1 MIGYSSYGKGRSS
14 SKKTNYYGSKK
25 GYSSYSYGGSWDYWG
40 SYFNDPL
47 ENDDDLIVRDP
58 ENYTTPSKRDI
69 ESKANIWRQSA
80 VDQIKE
86 LARVCYFKMIGDKN
100 YFIDEYADFENLA
113 DDVKEQL
120 SAKKALYDS
129 IYETFIPGFTPLDQA
144 IAIYK
149 QMSREAE
156 KQDREDSDDVDQEMI
171 QKAQLNFD
179 REMYMDPS
187 INEQLELNEHSKNR
201 KMSIMNNISIIG
213 ELGSQF
219 KVEKEIDEKI
229 VSNSDIYAKKMMRDY
244 AQIAN
249 IDLYQKLFPNFDVKL
264 LTKDLVVNVPV
275 DRKEQKQ
282 KIIIL
287 LDFSGSMDEQEKQD
301 WVNAILIDRFKYVMR
316 GEAEVFF
323 SYFVCSPDQMHF
335 QHIHDRETV
344 LKFWQTFSN
353 DPDGGTTRV
362 GAMVEKVAADIK
374 KKTLHNLDID
384 LSEEKPEILIIN
396 DGEDSI
402 DSDKFPYK
410 VNAICLMEQNNQLKN
425 LCIATHGKQVH
436 VDYDNNVVAYSESG
450 EEIIN

>member
-25 GYSSYSYGGSWDYWG
+25 SYSSYSYGGSWDYWG

-47 ENDDDLIVRDP
+47 ENDDNLVVRDP

-69 ESKANIWRQSA
+69 EAKANIWRQSA

-149 QMSREAE
+149 QMSKEAE
-156 KQDREDSDDVDQEMI
+156 KQNREDSDDVDQEMLNGT
-171 QKAQLNFD
+171 QLNFD

-213 ELGSQF
+213 ELGTQF

-264 LTKDLVVNVPV
+264 LTKDFVVNVPV

-323 SYFVCSPDQMHF
+323 SYFVCSPDQMNF

-344 LKFWQTFSN
+344 IKFWQTFSN

-362 GAMVEKVAADIK
+362 GTMVEKVAADIK
-374 KKTLHNLDID
+374 KKKLHNLDID

-396 DGEDSI
+396 DGEDFI
-402 DSDKFPYK
+402 DSSKFPYK